1 MVTYSLGT
9 VRGLKILVPGQTT
22 SLRPATT
29 ATQHIKP
36 EEHGRNPFKLY
47 TARRPW
53 FSSALPFCHVRLST
67 QKPKR
72 SAYPKALMTL
82 GDHIS
87 KQRLELGLFQREVA
101 VQIGVDAM
109 TIWNWECNESR
120 PQIYHM
126 PAIRRFLRY
135 DPLPNRNP

>member
-1 MVTYSLGT
+1 MVTYSLAT
-9 VRGLKILVPGQTT
+9 ARGLKILVPGQTT
-22 SLRPATT
+22 SLRPPTT

-53 FSSALPFCHVRLST
+53 FSSCVTFLPCKAKHAKT
-67 QKPKR
+67 QEIR
-72 SAYPKALMTL
+72 ISQGTHDLR
-82 GDHIS
+82 DHIR
-87 KQRLELGLFQREVA
+87 KRRLELGLFQREVA

-109 TIWNWECNESR
+109 TIWNWDCNESR